1 MVEHDNV
8 SDMSD
13 SELLE
18 YYKHHEKQETLKGG
32 GEMVRKILL

>member
-1 MVEHDNV
+1 MVEHDNI

-18 YYKHHEKQETLKGG
+18 YYKYHEKQETLKDGG
-32 GEMVRKILL
+32 QLVRKILL